1 MSRLNDLQTQLEVKT
16 KQLEVI
22 KNKLATE
29 SDDMMISMFEAN
41 LTKLSNDIKSLEA
54 DIEEAKSED
63 LLLDKD
69 WKLEYAKYPILEAHH
84 KDTMDIGK
92 QVKITSDTFK
102 IATSMAKAGKLRS
115 IIHEGP
121 TGTGKTTFMRA
132 LGYATGQPV
141 ISLNCSSG
149 LDEEDILGK
158 YIIVDGKPT
167 WVDGSL
173 VIAMKTGS
181 IFVLEEIN
189 SAKPSILIKLNS
201 LLDDLAQVEVRPGEM
216 TKAAPGFIFAGTLNL
231 GYGGTREM
239 NLAFCNRFQLA
250 VTHNS
255 MTETEFKNVLKS
267 KIKDVTDNELNI
279 AWFITRSLEN
289 AFEYNQFDA
298 AISVR
303 QAISLITTKRF
314 QSKFDNGNINPSWTK
329 AISLTVANQVGA
341 FNADVN
347 KQVKI
352 VAKALV
358 DAIDKKTG
366 VFKVGTQ
373 PQGET
378 QKNIANAK
386 SKTEGEAE

>member
-1 MSRLNDLQTQLEVKT
+1 MSRLKGLETQLETKV
-16 KQLEVI
+16 KQLEVM
-22 KNKLATE
+22 KAKLAVETDE
-29 SDDMMISMFEAN
+29 MMKGMFETNIA
-41 LTKLSNDIKSLEA
+41 TTEKAIKLLESEIA
-54 DIEEAKSED
+54 EAKTED
-63 LLLDKD
+63 LLMDKD
-69 WKLEYAKYPILEAHH
+69 WSKEYAKYPILEAHH
-84 KDTMDIGK
+84 KDTMEIGT
-92 QVKITSDTFK
+92 QVKITSETFK
-102 IATSMAKAGKLRS
+102 VSVAMAKAGKLKS

-132 LGYATGQPV
+132 LGFATGQPV

-189 SAKPSILIKLNS
+189 SAKPAILIKLNS

-216 TKAAPGFIFAGTLNL
+216 VKAAPGFIFAGTLNL

-250 VTHNS
+250 VSHNS
-255 MTETEFKNVLKS
+255 LTETEFKNVLKS
-267 KIKDVTDNELNI
+267 KIKDVTENELNI

-289 AFEYNQFDA
+289 AFEYNEFDA

-303 QAISLITTKRF
+303 QAVSLITTKRF

-341 FNADVN
+341 FNTDVN

-386 SKTEGEAE
+386 AKSEGDAE